1 MIKTIL
7 FDLDGTLLP
16 MNEDEF
22 TKGYFGLLCKR
33 LAPLGYDKDTLI
45 KAIWAGTKQM
55 VKNDGSKTNEQ
66 VFWDCFAEIYGKDKL
81 KDKAEFDNFY
91 LSDFKKSQAFCGE
104 NKYAKEI
111 VEIARNKGLKTILAS
126 NPVFPKDGMV
136 ARLGFVGL
144 TEKDFDYISGYEI
157 SHYSKPNPKFYQEI
171 LDNNNLKA
179 DEVIM
184 FGNSESED
192 YEPATA
198 CGIKCYLVG
207 DCVSLKNENSTL
219 NILTFEQVVEM
230 IKSITNK
237 LV

>member
-55 VKNDGSKTNEQ
+55 VKNNGTKTNEQ
-66 VFWDCFAEIYGKDKL
+66 AFWDCFAEIYGKDKL
-81 KDKAEFDNFY
+81 KDKSEFDNFY
-91 LSDFKKSQAFCGE
+91 LSDFKKAQAFCGE

-111 VEIARNKGLKTILAS
+111 VEIARNKGLKTILVS

-136 ARLGFVGL
+136 TRLGFVGL

-171 LDNNNLKA
+171 
-179 DEVIM
+179 
-184 FGNSESED
+184 
-192 YEPATA
+192 
-198 CGIKCYLVG
+198 
-207 DCVSLKNENSTL
+207 
-219 NILTFEQVVEM
+219 
-230 IKSITNK
+230 
-237 LV
+237 

>member
-1 MIKTIL
+1 MLKAVL

-33 LAPLGYDKDTLI
+33 LAPFGYDKESLVKT
-45 KAIWAGTKQM
+45 IWAGTKQM
-55 VKNDGSKTNEQ
+55 VTNDGSKTNEEA
-66 VFWDCFAEIYGKDKL
+66 FWDTFASVYGKDKL
-81 KDKAEFDNFY
+81 NDKAQFDDFY
-91 LSDFKKSQAFCGE
+91 LTDFKKAQVFCGK
-104 NKYAKEI
+104 NKYAKDI
-111 VEIARNKGLKTILAS
+111 VDFARKKGLKTILAS

-136 ARLGFVGL
+136 TRLGFVRL
-144 TEKDFDYISGYEI
+144 AEKDFDYISGYEV

-171 LDNNNLKA
+171 LDSNDLKA
-179 DEVIM
+179 NEVIM

-207 DCVSLKNENSTL
+207 DCISLKSENAFCEV
-219 NILTFEQVVEM
+219 LTYEQIIEIIAKEM
-230 IKSITNK
+230 K
-237 LV
+237 

>member
-33 LAPLGYDKDTLI
+33 LAPLAYDKDTLI

-111 VEIARNKGLKTILAS
+111 VEIARSKGLKTILAS

-136 ARLGFVGL
+136 TRLGFVGL
-144 TEKDFDYISGYEI
+144 TEKDFDYISSYEN

-207 DCVSLKNENSTL
+207 DCISLKSDKTPCQP
-219 NILTFEQVVEM
+219 LTYEQAIQK
-230 IKSITNK
+230 IKQ